1 MQVQAQWSRNFF
13 EVKSNKMKITKYF
26 LNYQSMDFKAYHELL
41 AGENGNSTSK
51 LIWSHSV
58 IRPSLHTRINR
69 KA

>member
-51 LIWSHSV
+51 FI
-58 IRPSLHTRINR
+58 
-69 KA
+69 